1 MSNLFL
7 GAALG
12 ATSAFML
19 DPDRGPRRRALA
31 RDKFNQSR
39 DLADATLQDLRRHRA
54 RALVAGVGAASVLYA
69 LARGGF
75 GALVPLAL
83 GAALLACSVNASP
96 SRSARKK

>member
-12 ATSAFML
+12 ATGAFVL
-19 DPDRGPRRRALA
+19 
-31 RDKFNQSR
+31 
-39 DLADATLQDLRRHRA
+39 DLRRQRA
-54 RALVAGVGAASVLYA
+54 RWVVAGAGAATMLYA

-83 GAALLACSVNASP
+83 GAALFARSIKASG
-96 SRSARKK
+96 SSRRSASKA